1 MSAGVDATRYIIA
14 GPGGLAGEGVAC
26 GLQCADRFPK
36 MERRPVSESAR
47 GARHVPTSPVGIGHK
62 LASWVR
68 EKMRDVRLRIGAV
81 GQTIMTEQSNYW
93 NSHLGKIALA
103 LLAVA
108 LVAILGVY
116 ESIPVK
122 QHNAAV
128 ASGVPDPTAQAIRD
142 LQTSQQQAIDQL
154 KGLQQTVSSGQA
166 EVRRLSEEVTGLTH
180 KLEALQQSFASAQ
193 RAPIVESAEPAKQTQ
208 TPDNTDPP
216 LSPSYGAGR
225 VAGAAPFHGLSGA
238 TRSRPPHGSPAATRR
253 RAPKFPQPG

>member
-1 MSAGVDATRYIIA
+1 
-14 GPGGLAGEGVAC
+14 
-26 GLQCADRFPK
+26 
-36 MERRPVSESAR
+36 
-47 GARHVPTSPVGIGHK
+47 
-62 LASWVR
+62 
-68 EKMRDVRLRIGAV
+68 
-81 GQTIMTEQSNYW
+81 MTEQSNYW

-108 LVAILGVY
+108 LVAILGIY

-122 QHNAAV
+122 QRNAAV
-128 ASGVPDPTAQAIRD
+128 AAAAPDPTAQAIRD

-193 RAPIVESAEPAKQTQ
+193 RAPIVEPAEPAKQTQ
-208 TPDNTDPP
+208 IPNNTEPP

-225 VAGAAPFHGLSGA
+225 VAGGLSGA
-238 TRSRPPHGSPAATRR
+238 TRIRPPHGSPAATRR
-253 RAPKFPQPG
+253 RVPKVRPPYLSTAPPLG

>member
-1 MSAGVDATRYIIA
+1 M
-14 GPGGLAGEGVAC
+14 
-26 GLQCADRFPK
+26 
-36 MERRPVSESAR
+36 
-47 GARHVPTSPVGIGHK
+47 GIGHK

-68 EKMRDVRLRIGAV
+68 EKMRDVRLRIGSV

-108 LVAILGVY
+108 LVAILGIY

-122 QHNAAV
+122 QRYAAV
-128 ASGVPDPTAQAIRD
+128 AAAAPDPTAQAIRD

-154 KGLQQTVSSGQA
+154 KGLQQTVSAGQV
-166 EVRRLSEEVTGLTH
+166 ETRRLSEEVTGLTR

-193 RAPIVESAEPAKQTQ
+193 RAPIVEPAEPAKQTQ
-208 TPDNTDPP
+208 TQDNTDPP
-216 LSPSYGAGR
+216 LSPSYG
-225 VAGAAPFHGLSGA
+225 GA

-253 RAPKFPQPG
+253 RVPKVRPPYLSTAPPLG

>member
-1 MSAGVDATRYIIA
+1 M
-14 GPGGLAGEGVAC
+14 
-26 GLQCADRFPK
+26 
-36 MERRPVSESAR
+36 
-47 GARHVPTSPVGIGHK
+47 
-62 LASWVR
+62 
-68 EKMRDVRLRIGAV
+68 

-108 LVAILGVY
+108 LVAILGIY

-122 QHNAAV
+122 QRNAAV
-128 ASGVPDPTAQAIRD
+128 AAAAPDPTAQAIRD

-154 KGLQQTVSSGQA
+154 KALQQTVSAGQV
-166 EVRRLSEEVTGLTH
+166 ETRRLSEEVMGLTR

-193 RAPIVESAEPAKQTQ
+193 RASIDEPAEPAKQTQ

-225 VAGAAPFHGLSGA
+225 VAGAAPSHGLSGA

-253 RAPKFPQPG
+253 RAKSLSRASSIICSADKTARINSPCGAVWIS

>member
-1 MSAGVDATRYIIA
+1 MPVDRRQRIHTPFLSQRGGPARTHIA
-14 GPGGLAGEGVAC
+14 
-26 GLQCADRFPK
+26 
-36 MERRPVSESAR
+36 
-47 GARHVPTSPVGIGHK
+47 VGIGHK

-68 EKMRDVRLRIGAV
+68 EKMRDVRLRIGSV
-81 GQTIMTEQSNYW
+81 GQTVMTEQSNYR
-93 NSHLGKIALA
+93 NSHLGKVALV

-128 ASGVPDPTAQAIRD
+128 ASAAPDPTAQAIRD

-166 EVRRLSEEVTGLTH
+166 EVRRLSEEVTGLTR

-193 RAPIVESAEPAKQTQ
+193 RAPIVEPAEHAKQTQ
-208 TPDNTDPP
+208 TPDNTEPP

-253 RAPKFPQPG
+253 RVPKVRPPYLSTAPPLG